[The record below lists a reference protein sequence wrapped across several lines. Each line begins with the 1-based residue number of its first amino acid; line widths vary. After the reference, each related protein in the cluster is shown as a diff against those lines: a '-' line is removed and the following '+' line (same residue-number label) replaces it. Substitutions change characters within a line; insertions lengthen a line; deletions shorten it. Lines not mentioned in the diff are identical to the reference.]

1 MSKETNDERLQSALA
16 NEFKNAWQG
25 LTKDAAKIV
34 FNFADEYKNFLDKGK
49 TERECTKI
57 ILKYAKDNGFT
68 DINKL
73 IDSGKKLKP
82 GTKIYA
88 TNRDKS
94 IALFVIGKD
103 NIEKGINI
111 VGSHI
116 DSPRID
122 VKANPLYEDTEMAFL
137 KTHYYGGIKKYQWTA
152 MPLALHG
159 IIIDE
164 DGKKIDVNIGEDRD
178 DPVLYI
184 TDILP
189 HLAKDQNDKKLSEAI
204 SGEKLNVL
212 IGSIPY
218 GDEKIKDKVKFN
230 ILKILNEKYGIC
242 EIDLTNAEL
251 ELVPAGKARDVG
263 LDRGL
268 IVAYG
273 HDDRVCSFAGLKGIL
288 EIDTPEKT
296 AVLYCADKEEVGSN
310 GNTGAQSDFLLN
322 TVAELIALQDNYSD
336 LLLRRSLNNTKVLSA
351 DVNAPQDPNYPDIT
365 DKYNTG
371 YIGKGLQI
379 TKYTGARGKSGC
391 SDANA
396 EFIAQ
401 VSRLFSK
408 KDVAWQIGELGKV
421 DQGGGG
427 TIAFILANANADV
440 VDCGVPVLSMHA
452 PYEVISKI
460 DLYMA
465 YKGYREF
472 LLNKFK

>member
-1 MSKETNDERLQSALA
+1 MSKESKDERLQNTLA
-16 NEFKNAWQG
+16 NNFKNAWQNQPNE
-25 LTKDAAKIV
+25 TVKEI
-34 FNFADEYKNFLDKGK
+34 FNFANEYKSFLDDGK
-49 TERECTKI
+49 TERECTKV
-57 ILKYAKDNGFT
+57 ILKYAKDNGFK
-68 DINKL
+68 DINTL
-73 IDSGKKLKP
+73 IDCGKKLKP
-82 GTKIYA
+82 GMKIYA
-88 TNRDKS
+88 VNRDKA
-94 IALFVIGKD
+94 IALFIIGKE
-103 NIEKGINI
+103 NIEKGTNI
-111 VGSHI
+111 VGAHI
-116 DSPRID
+116 DSPRLDI
-122 VKANPLYEDTEMAFL
+122 KANPLFEDTEMAFL

-159 IIIDE
+159 VIIDE
-164 DGKKIDVNIGEDRD
+164 DGRKIDVNIGEEND

-204 SGEKLNVL
+204 SGEKLNIL
-212 IGSIPY
+212 IGSIPC
-218 GDEKIKDKVKFN
+218 GDDKIKDKVKFN
-230 ILKILNEKYGIC
+230 ILRILNEKYGIK

-251 ELVPAGKARDVG
+251 EVVPAGKARDVG

-288 EIDTPEKT
+288 EVGTPEKT
-296 AVLYCADKEEVGSN
+296 AILYCADKEEVGSN

-322 TVAELIALQDNYSD
+322 TIAELIALQDNYSD
-336 LLLRRSLNNTKVLSA
+336 LLLRRALNNTKVLSA
-351 DVNAPQDPNYPDIT
+351 DVCAPQDPNYPDIT

-371 YIGKGLQI
+371 YMGKGLQI
-379 TKYTGARGKSGC
+379 TKYTGARGKAGC
-391 SDANA
+391 NDANA

-460 DLYMA
+460 DIYMA

-472 LLNKFK
+472 LTNNF